1 MNRTPRTSTIFRVA
15 TPLILAASLAACG
28 SMGGSR
34 TSSSASPSSNSN
46 TSASSSGTMAAPSM
60 ASSRITA
67 PDQQLVNEIGYANL
81 AEISTGQLALTKS
94 QDPKVRAYAQ
104 RMIDD
109 HTRAMGQLKT
119 LAQSKGGTVP
129 TETDLKNKAI
139 ALELSALS
147 GGLFDRQYMSQAG
160 VGAHK
165 RTHELI
171 ENVQRNANDP
181 ALRAHASMIM
191 PVVHSHLTEAQTM
204 TGK

>member
-1 MNRTPRTSTIFRVA
+1 MDYIQGTTSIFRIA

-28 SMGGSR
+28 SMGGN
-34 TSSSASPSSNSN
+34 SAS
-46 TSASSSGTMAAPSM
+46 TSASMSPPTSAMATPSM
-60 ASSRITA
+60 ATTKVTA
-67 PDQQLVNEIGYANL
+67 PDQQLINEIGYANL

-94 QDPKVRAYAQ
+94 QDVKVRSYAQ

-109 HTRAMGQLKT
+109 HTRAMKELQT

-129 TETDLKNKAI
+129 TETDLKHKAI

-160 VGAHK
+160 VSAHQ
-165 RTHELI
+165 RTHELLA
-171 ENVQRNANDP
+171 NVQRDANDP
-181 ALRAHASMIM
+181 ALRTHARMIL
-191 PVVHSHLTEAQTM
+191 PVIHSHLTEAQAM